1 MQVENIDSFLSY
13 FESIRGRTLRVVRAM
28 PPDMLELRHS
38 PGVFSFGDLAR
49 HIVAVER
56 FVFCETVFGR
66 PSRYRS
72 CGPELADGLDK
83 VIGYME
89 KMHAE
94 AVALLREMTPEQLAG
109 NGISPIG
116 KSVPV
121 NALLRAMVE
130 HEAHHRGEMYVYLA
144 LAGVARPPLYG
155 VTEEELRRHSAA

>member
-1 MQVENIDSFLSY
+1 MEVQNIDSFLSY

-28 PPDMLELRHS
+28 PPDKIELRHS
-38 PGVFSFGDLAR
+38 DGVFSFGDLAR

-56 FVFCETVFGR
+56 HVFCETVFGR

-72 CGPELADGLDK
+72 CGPELADGFDNVLS
-83 VIGYME
+83 YME
-89 KMHAE
+89 RMHAE
-94 AVALLREMTPEQLAG
+94 AVAEFRKITPQQLAG

-155 VTEEELRRHSAA
+155 VTEEELRRHSVA